1 MGTNENAKQVK
12 VLIMGSGP
20 AGYSAA
26 LYAARAE
33 LHPVVLTGM
42 QLGGQAALTNTI
54 ENYPGF
60 PEGIGGPQLGE
71 LFQKQAE
78 NFGAVTE
85 FDLANAVDLSQRP
98 FKVTTDNGEYKTD
111 VLIIGTG
118 ATPIHLEVPGE
129 VELTGR
135 GVSYCATCDG
145 WFFKD
150 KKVVIVGGGDSAIE
164 EGLFITRYAS
174 SVTIIHR
181 REELRASPIL
191 QKRAMKHPKVNFIWN
206 TVVTKVIGK
215 EKVEALKLKNVRT
228 NEETTFQ
235 TDGLFIFI
243 GHTPNTQMFQGQLE
257 MSDLGYIKVNDKME
271 TNVQGVYAAGEAADP
286 HFRQVITSAG
296 MGAAAAI
303 QATRFLE
310 AESG

>member
-85 FDLANAVDLSQRP
+85 FDIANAVDLSQRP

-135 GVSYCATCDG
+135 GVSYHALRVICDHH
-145 WFFKD
+145 
-150 KKVVIVGGGDSAIE
+150 
-164 EGLFITRYAS
+164 S
-174 SVTIIHR
+174 S
-181 REELRASPIL
+181 S
-191 QKRAMKHPKVNFIWN
+191 
-206 TVVTKVIGK
+206 
-215 EKVEALKLKNVRT
+215 
-228 NEETTFQ
+228 
-235 TDGLFIFI
+235 
-243 GHTPNTQMFQGQLE
+243 
-257 MSDLGYIKVNDKME
+257 
-271 TNVQGVYAAGEAADP
+271 
-286 HFRQVITSAG
+286 
-296 MGAAAAI
+296 
-303 QATRFLE
+303 
-310 AESG
+310 